1 MARLEKTKEEIVSAG
16 LVRHFVKKTTF
27 GLLVSKFVVSERPLA
42 WATAHRRWKSTG
54 PPVKSAGA
62 CNAWRRICH
71 RLSVAR

>member
-1 MARLEKTKEEIVSAG
+1 MARLEKKRRRNCVALT
-16 LVRHFVKKTTF
+16 RQTF
-27 GLLVSKFVVSERPLA
+27 RQENNFRLLVSKFVVSQRPLA